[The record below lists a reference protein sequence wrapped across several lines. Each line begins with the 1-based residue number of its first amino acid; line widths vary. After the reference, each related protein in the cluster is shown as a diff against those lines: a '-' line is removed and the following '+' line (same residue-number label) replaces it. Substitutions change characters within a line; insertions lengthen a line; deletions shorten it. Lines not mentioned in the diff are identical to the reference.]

1 MREDKKIHVFH
12 FNSHGYNT
20 FDLIDQMKREEYIEF
35 HLTFLSSFSMENH
48 RWEMKFLHYLKI
60 TNDDEP

>member
-35 HLTFLSSFSMENH
+35 HLTFLSSFSTANDH
-48 RWEMKFLHYLKI
+48 WEMK
-60 TNDDEP
+60 